1 MVMLA
6 DMQAA
11 SAAIRDAVPPTPFHR
26 SATLSAIAGCALF
39 VKFENLQFTASF
51 KERGALNKLLG
62 LAEAERAAGVVAMS
76 AGNHAQAVAYH
87 ARRLGIAATIVMPE
101 DTPEVKVSAT
111 RLHGAAVVL
120 RGASLDD
127 AEDHARALAL
137 EQSLTFVHP
146 YDDPDV
152 IAGQGTV
159 ALEML
164 EAEPDLDALVVP
176 IGGGGLIAGMA
187 IAAKALKPGIEVW
200 GVEAARCPSA
210 WNALNGLPRVTQ
222 AGTVAE
228 GIAVKRPGALTLP
241 VIRDMVDGIILV
253 SEVELERAIALY
265 VSIEKTVAEGAGAA
279 ALAGV
284 LAEPE
289 RFRGRKVGVVLSG
302 GNIDTR
308 LLASVLMRDLVHQ
321 GRIARLRID
330 IPDRPGVLSAVA
342 GAIGDAGGNILEV
355 QHNRI
360 FSHTQAKETD
370 LEVVIE
376 ARDPSHLEAIVGAL
390 SGEGFRVR
398 LLDADGPD
406 N

>member
-6 DMQAA
+6 DMEAA
-11 SAAIRDAVPPTPFHR
+11 SAAIRDAVLETPFHH
-26 SATLSAIAGCALF
+26 SVTLSVIAGAELY

-51 KERGALNKLLG
+51 KERGALAKLLS
-62 LAEAERAAGVVAMS
+62 LSAAERAAGVVAMS
-76 AGNHAQAVAYH
+76 AGNHAQAVAHH
-87 ARRLGIAATIVMPE
+87 ARRLGIGATIVMPE

-111 RLHGAAVVL
+111 KLHGAAVVL
-120 RGASLDD
+120 RGASLSE
-127 AEDHARALAL
+127 AEDHARDLAR
-137 EQSLTFVHP
+137 EQGLTLVHP
-146 YDDPDV
+146 YDDPVV

-164 EAEPDLDALVVP
+164 AARPDLDALVVP

-187 IAAKALKPGIEVW
+187 VAAKAIKPDIEVW

-210 WNALNGLPRVTQ
+210 WNALKGLPPVTA

-228 GIAVKRPGALTLP
+228 GIAVKRPGSLTLP
-241 VIRDMVDGIILV
+241 IIRDRVDGIILAG
-253 SEVELERAIALY
+253 ETELERAIALY
-265 VSIEKTVAEGAGAA
+265 VTIEKTVAEGAGAA
-279 ALAGV
+279 ALAGL

-330 IPDRPGVLSAVA
+330 IPDRPGVLAAVA
-342 GAIGDAGGNILEV
+342 GAIGEADGNILEV

-376 ARDPSHLEAIVGAL
+376 ARDPGHLEAIVGAL
-390 SGEGFRVR
+390 SAEGFRVR

>member
-1 MVMLA
+1 MMLA
-6 DMQAA
+6 DIQAA
-11 SAAIRDAVPPTPFHR
+11 SDAIRGVVPATPFHH
-26 SATLSAIAGCALF
+26 SVTLSAITGAELF
-39 VKFENLQFTASF
+39 IKFENLQFTASF

-62 LAEAERAAGVVAMS
+62 LSAAERKAGVIAMS
-76 AGNHAQAVAYH
+76 AGNHAQALAYH
-87 ARRLGIAATIVMPE
+87 AKRLGIAATIVMPR

-111 RLHGAAVVL
+111 RAHGASVVL
-120 RGASLDD
+120 EGGNLS
-127 AEDHARALAL
+127 ESETHARALADERHL
-137 EQSLTFVHP
+137 VFVHP
-146 YDDPDV
+146 YDDPA
-152 IAGQGTV
+152 IMAGQGTV

-164 EAEPDLDALVVP
+164 AAQADLDVLVVP

-187 IAAKALKPGIEVW
+187 VAAKALKPGIEVI
-200 GVEAARCPSA
+200 GVQAARCPSMDD
-210 WNALNGLPRVTQ
+210 ALRGRTPAPFT
-222 AGTVAE
+222 GTIAE

-241 VIRDMVDGIILV
+241 VIRDLVDGIILV
-253 SEVELERAIALY
+253 SEVRLEQAISLY
-265 VSIEKTVAEGAGAA
+265 IAIEKTVAEGAGAA
-279 ALAGV
+279 ALAGI
-284 LAEPE
+284 LAEPA

-342 GAIGDAGGNILEV
+342 GAIGEVGGNILEV

-376 ARDPSHLEAIVGAL
+376 ARDPDHLGAIVGAL
-390 SGEGFRVR
+390 SAQGFRVR
-398 LLDADGPD
+398 LLDGGDTD

>member
-1 MVMLA
+1 MAMLA
-6 DMQAA
+6 DIRAA
-11 SAAIRDAVPPTPFHR
+11 SAAIRGAVIETPFHH
-26 SATLSAIAGCALF
+26 SVTLSAIAGAEIF

-51 KERGALNKLLG
+51 KERGALWKLLN
-62 LAEAERAAGVVAMS
+62 LTESERAAGVVAMS
-76 AGNHAQAVAYH
+76 AGNHAQALAYH
-87 ARRLGIAATIVMPE
+87 ARRLGIGGTIVMPE

-127 AEDHARALAL
+127 AEDHARALVR
-137 EQSLTFVHP
+137 EQRLTLVHP
-146 YDDPDV
+146 YDDPLV
-152 IAGQGTV
+152 VAGQGTV

-164 EAEPDLDALVVP
+164 AAQPDLDVLVAPV
-176 IGGGGLIAGMA
+176 GGGGLIAGMA
-187 IAAKALKPGIEVW
+187 VAAKAARPGIEVW
-200 GVEAARCPSA
+200 GVEAARCSSA
-210 WNALNGLPRVTQ
+210 YNLLNGLPPVRE
-222 AGTVAE
+222 AGTIAE
-228 GIAVKRPGALTLP
+228 GIAVKRPGGITMP
-241 VIRDMVDGIILV
+241 IIRSQVDGIILV

-330 IPDRPGVLSAVA
+330 IPDRPGVLAAVA

-376 ARDPSHLEAIVGAL
+376 ARDPGHLETVVGAL
-390 SGEGFRVR
+390 SAEGFRVR

-406 N
+406 